1 MKGTN
6 DCALKHIFTQGM
18 ETANSL
24 QKLVQGMTES
34 QGKEFVPE
42 TIDEEDDDVPGKY
55 SLISC

>member
-1 MKGTN
+1 MEGTN
-6 DCALKHIFTQGM
+6 DRALKHIFTQGM

-42 TIDEEDDDVPGKY
+42 TIDEEDDDVPGK
-55 SLISC
+55 